1 MSARTLPKSDRRVC
15 IPSNNELEQ
24 YRELTDPGQC
34 IMNERPASEG
44 RSRIWR
50 RLRCVVQ
57 ELRSATRSSSAKR
70 RILEF
75 WSSARKEVLWFAMAA
90 GKNGV

>member
-1 MSARTLPKSDRRVC
+1 MSAPLQKV
-15 IPSNNELEQ
+15 EAG
-24 YRELTDPGQC
+24 YGA
-34 IMNERPASEG
+34 ASAA
-44 RSRIWR
+44 
-50 RLRCVVQ
+50 LCK